1 MEQERKFSAAEVTE
15 LIDLIRGDEDFT
27 PAEIAGMD
35 KRADMLKWLVT
46 ATDADIDAA
55 VKRHYRSARC

>member
-1 MEQERKFSAAEVTE
+1 MEQERKFSAADVTE

-27 PAEIAGMD
+27 PAEIADMN
-35 KRADMLKWLVT
+35 KRADMLKWL
-46 ATDADIDAA
+46 ATDTDIDAA